1 MYAYTFPE
9 PFCLRLDFVSPRV
22 GFKEVNGSNAD
33 NILTY
38 LYFCTFSI
46 TSRVQFMFKSI
57 NCFSSVSIQRRN
69 DVVSTVMLQNDVTS
83 TQIRRCSDVVYILRG
98 VYMVSVLSVDGVG

>member
-22 GFKEVNGSNAD
+22 GFKVVNGSNAD

-38 LYFCTFSI
+38 LFLHLFNYFKSTI
-46 TSRVQFMFKSI
+46 MFKSI
-57 NCFSSVSIQRRN
+57 NCFSSVIIQRRSG
-69 DVVSTVMLQNDVTS
+69 VVSTVMLQNDVTS
-83 TQIRRCSDVVYILRG
+83 TQIRRCSDVVCLLRG
-98 VYMVSVLSVDGVG
+98 VDMVSVLSVDGVG